1 MLVFIPY
8 YMQDMRVRI
17 EHGPTAQDHI
27 SVVHDIQFVLFILEK
42 IKELYQVSKL
52 QQYIFLVCIG
62 M

>member
-17 EHGPTAQDHI
+17 EHGPTSQDHI